1 MKCKITG
8 AQLKPFMTF
17 GKMPIANAFVEKKNF
32 DKEFF
37 FEMEV
42 GFNEE
47 LSLFQL
53 NDHPKPEKMF
63 NENYPFFTGSSE
75 FMKVHFESYANF
87 VKKNYLNSN
96 SKVIE
101 IGSNDGTFL
110 NNFSDKKNVIEFE
123 PSKNVADKA
132 QKNNIPT
139 INEFFNT
146 KNILKLSKFIGSTD
160 LVCASNVICHV
171 PNLNNLIESID
182 LLLTKSGTFIFE
194 EPYLGSMFNKISYD
208 QIYDEHIFI
217 FSATAIKNIFKRYNF
232 ELIDVF
238 PQNTHGGSMRYIVK
252 REKISSPSNNLKKIL
267 EEEKKLKL
275 DTVESCLIFKE
286 KCKVSKEKI
295 NNKIIN
301 LKKEGKSICG
311 YAATSKSTTVLNYCG
326 INNEHIDY
334 ICDTTE
340 EKIGK
345 YTPGTHIPIK
355 SMNHFYKN
363 QTDSVYL
370 FAWNHKNEILQK
382 EKEFKGEWF
391 SHVSL

>member
-110 NNFSDKKNVIEFE
+110 NNFSDKKNVIGFE

-132 QKNNIPT
+132 QKTTFLQLMN
-139 INEFFNT
+139 FL
-146 KNILKLSKFIGSTD
+146 ILK
-160 LVCASNVICHV
+160 
-171 PNLNNLIESID
+171 
-182 LLLTKSGTFIFE
+182 
-194 EPYLGSMFNKISYD
+194 
-208 QIYDEHIFI
+208 IY
-217 FSATAIKNIFKRYNF
+217 
-232 ELIDVF
+232 
-238 PQNTHGGSMRYIVK
+238 
-252 REKISSPSNNLKKIL
+252 
-267 EEEKKLKL
+267 
-275 DTVESCLIFKE
+275 
-286 KCKVSKEKI
+286 
-295 NNKIIN
+295 
-301 LKKEGKSICG
+301 
-311 YAATSKSTTVLNYCG
+311 
-326 INNEHIDY
+326 
-334 ICDTTE
+334 
-340 EKIGK
+340 
-345 YTPGTHIPIK
+345 
-355 SMNHFYKN
+355 
-363 QTDSVYL
+363 
-370 FAWNHKNEILQK
+370 
-382 EKEFKGEWF
+382 
-391 SHVSL
+391 

>member
-110 NNFSDKKNVIEFE
+110 NNFSDKKNVIGFE
-123 PSKNVADKA
+123 PSKNIADKA

-182 LLLTKSGTFIFE
+182 LLLTKSGTFVFE